1 VTVAPESLAETTVA
15 DWAALGEGWTHR
27 PYLASFA
34 SPARPARWASLLAGR
49 HHAVLES
56 GRAGRLTIVVP
67 RAARALAFMPD
78 GRVVASTDA
87 GAHEEPKEAPLAYL
101 ARWSREV
108 RAPRLPGWPA
118 FQGGLLAVLAYE
130 LAPQFEPVVAAPA
143 DPVVPLLGLLDA
155 PEALVHDADT
165 GLLTVVVLTP
175 VTPRP
180 EAAHRAARLRAQA
193 LAVDWFRAVAT
204 PAPAAAPTTD
214 RPAAPL
220 GVSLTEEAFVR
231 AVERAQAYIAAG
243 DTYQVNLSTRL
254 EVPPVDPLAAYE
266 AMRAANP
273 SPYMGFARLPGVAL
287 ACGSPELLVSVDAGR
302 VASRP
307 IAGTRPRGAD
317 EAADLAWA
325 RELSGDTKERAE
337 HLMLVDLLRN
347 DVGRVAA
354 PGTVRVPEFM
364 AVERY
369 SHVMHLVSQ
378 VEGEL
383 AAGATPADV
392 IRALFPGGTITGA
405 PKVRTMQVIAELEPV
420 ARGYY
425 TGSFG
430 WIGASGDLCLNII
443 IRSLWMAGGRAFVQ
457 AGAGVVADSDP
468 RREHAEAWRKAQAP
482 LLAAAR
488 AALPPC

>member
-1 VTVAPESLAETTVA
+1 MSAIPEILAETTVA
-15 DWAALGEGWTHR
+15 DWAATGEGWTHF
-27 PYLASFA
+27 PYLAA
-34 SPARPARWASLLAGR
+34 YAAPALPARWSPLFSGR
-49 HHAVLES
+49 FHAVLES
-56 GRAGRLTIVVP
+56 GRTGSLTIVVP
-67 RAARALAFMPD
+67 HAPRALAFHAG
-78 GRVVASTDA
+78 GRVVVANEA
-87 GAHEEPKEAPLAYL
+87 GAHEEPTERPLDFL
-101 ARWSREV
+101 RRWSREV

-118 FQGGLLAVLAYE
+118 FQGGFIAALAYE
-130 LAPQFEPVVAAPA
+130 LATQFEPVSAAPA
-143 DPVVPLLGLLDA
+143 DPAVPLLTLLDA
-155 PEALVHDADT
+155 SEALVHDAAT
-165 GLLTVVVLTP
+165 GRLTVVIL
-175 VTPRP
+175 
-180 EAAHRAARLRAQA
+180 AGGGGASAHRAARARAQA
-193 LAVDWFRAVAT
+193 LAAAWFHAVAT
-204 PAPAAAPTTD
+204 SAASAPASAAP
-214 RPAAPL
+214 AVPL
-220 GVSLTEEAFVR
+220 RASLDEPAFVR

-254 EVPPVDPLAAYE
+254 EVPAVDPLAAYE
-266 AMRAANP
+266 AMRAGNP
-273 SPYMGFARLPGVAL
+273 SPYMGFARLPGAAL

-307 IAGTRPRGAD
+307 IAGTRPRGGD

-325 RELSGDTKERAE
+325 RELAGDTKERAE

-347 DVGRVAA
+347 DVGRVSA

-378 VEGEL
+378 VEGDL

-420 ARGYY
+420 ARAFY

-443 IRSLWMAGGRAFVQ
+443 IRSLWTAEGRAFVQ

-468 RREHAEAWRKAQAP
+468 RREHAESWRKAQAP

-488 AALPPC
+488 AALP